1 MQNTKQHS
9 DSLFIGIIIFFIGGF
24 QNVYTYL
31 NCGKIFANL
40 QTGNMMWMAIALAE
54 KDVLGAARYLIP
66 LGSFCLGCVIG
77 ALVDTKCKYNFKM
90 HWRTIV
96 LIIEM
101 IITVIASF
109 LSHKILVA
117 ALITFNSA
125 LSLQGF
131 KNVCNRSLPAM
142 MMIGN
147 LRKAVDHLTKY
158 SINHDKEDLKEG
170 VLIWMLLFTFIFGAY
185 ISAILSDYFMNK
197 TILFLIPIY
206 LVAVIYLQF
215 DSKC

>member
-1 MQNTKQHS
+1 
-9 DSLFIGIIIFFIGGF
+9 
-24 QNVYTYL
+24 
-31 NCGKIFANL
+31 
-40 QTGNMMWMAIALAE
+40 MWMAVALAE
-54 KDVLGAARYLIP
+54 KDILGAARYLIP

-96 LIIEM
+96 LIIKM
-101 IITVIASF
+101 IITIIAS
-109 LSHKILVA
+109 LLA

-158 SINHDKEDLKEG
+158 SINHNKEDLKEG
-170 VLIWMLLFTFIFGAY
+170 MLIWMLLFTFIFGAY
-185 ISAILSDYFMNK
+185 ISAILSDYFMNN
-197 TILFLIPIY
+197 TILFIIPLY
-206 LVAVIYLQF
+206 LMMVIYLQN

>member
-9 DSLFIGIIIFFIGGF
+9 DSLFIGIILFFIGGF

-40 QTGNMMWMAIALAE
+40 QTGNMMWMAVALAE
-54 KDVLGAARYLIP
+54 KDILGAARYLIP
-66 LGSFCLGCVIG
+66 LGSLCLGCVIG

-96 LIIEM
+96 LIIKM
-101 IITVIASF
+101 IITIIAS
-109 LSHKILVA
+109 LLA

-170 VLIWMLLFTFIFGAY
+170 MLIWMLLFTFIFGAY

-197 TILFLIPIY
+197 TILFIIPLY
-206 LVAVIYLQF
+206 LMMVIYLQN

>member
-9 DSLFIGIIIFFIGGF
+9 DSLFIGIILFFIGGF

-40 QTGNMMWMAIALAE
+40 QTGNMMWMAVALAE
-54 KDVLGAARYLIP
+54 KDILGAARYLIP

-96 LIIEM
+96 LIIKM
-101 IITVIASF
+101 IITIIAS
-109 LSHKILVA
+109 LLA

-170 VLIWMLLFTFIFGAY
+170 MLIWMLLFTFIFGAY
-185 ISAILSDYFMNK
+185 ISAILSDYFMNN
-197 TILFLIPIY
+197 TILFIVPLY
-206 LVAVIYLQF
+206 L
-215 DSKC
+215 S

>member
-9 DSLFIGIIIFFIGGF
+9 DSLFIGIILFFIGGF

-40 QTGNMMWMAIALAE
+40 QTGNMMWMAVALAE
-54 KDVLGAARYLIP
+54 KDILGAARYLIP

-96 LIIEM
+96 LIIKM
-101 IITVIASF
+101 IITIIAS
-109 LSHKILVA
+109 LLA

-170 VLIWMLLFTFIFGAY
+170 MLIWMLLFIFIFGAY

-197 TILFLIPIY
+197 TILFIIPLY
-206 LVAVIYLQF
+206 LMMVIYLQN

>member
-1 MQNTKQHS
+1 M
-9 DSLFIGIIIFFIGGF
+9 LFFIGGF

-40 QTGNMMWMAIALAE
+40 QTGNMMWMAVALAE
-54 KDVLGAARYLIP
+54 KDILGAARYLIP

-96 LIIEM
+96 LIIKM
-101 IITVIASF
+101 IITIIAS
-109 LSHKILVA
+109 LLA

-170 VLIWMLLFTFIFGAY
+170 MLIWMLLFTFIFGAY
-185 ISAILSDYFMNK
+185 ISAILSDYFMNN
-197 TILFLIPIY
+197 TILFIITLY
-206 LVAVIYLQF
+206 LMMVIYLQN

>member
-1 MQNTKQHS
+1 
-9 DSLFIGIIIFFIGGF
+9 
-24 QNVYTYL
+24 
-31 NCGKIFANL
+31 
-40 QTGNMMWMAIALAE
+40 MWMAVALAE
-54 KDVLGAARYLIP
+54 KDILGAARYLIP

-77 ALVDTKCKYNFKM
+77 SLVDTKCKYNFKM

-96 LIIEM
+96 LIIKM
-101 IITVIASF
+101 IITIIAS
-109 LSHKILVA
+109 LLA

-170 VLIWMLLFTFIFGAY
+170 MLIWMLLFTFIFGAY

-197 TILFLIPIY
+197 TILFIVPLY
-206 LVAVIYLQF
+206 LMMVIYLQN

>member
-9 DSLFIGIIIFFIGGF
+9 DSLFIGIILFFIGGF

-40 QTGNMMWMAIALAE
+40 QTGNMMWMAVALAE
-54 KDVLGAARYLIP
+54 KDILGAARYLIP

-96 LIIEM
+96 LIIKM
-101 IITVIASF
+101 IITIIAS
-109 LSHKILVA
+109 LLA

-170 VLIWMLLFTFIFGAY
+170 MLIWMLLFTFIFGAY
-185 ISAILSDYFMNK
+185 ISAILSDYFMNN
-197 TILFLIPIY
+197 TILFIVPLY
-206 LVAVIYLQF
+206 LMMVIYLQN

>member
-9 DSLFIGIIIFFIGGF
+9 DSLFIGIILFFIGGF

-40 QTGNMMWMAIALAE
+40 QTGNMMWMAVALAE
-54 KDVLGAARYLIP
+54 KDILGAARYLIP

-96 LIIEM
+96 LIIKM
-101 IITVIASF
+101 IITIIAS
-109 LSHKILVA
+109 LLA

-170 VLIWMLLFTFIFGAY
+170 MLIWMLLFTFIFGAY

-197 TILFLIPIY
+197 TILFIVPLY
-206 LVAVIYLQF
+206 LMMVIYLQN

>member
-9 DSLFIGIIIFFIGGF
+9 DSLFIGIILFFIGGF

-40 QTGNMMWMAIALAE
+40 QTGNMMWMAVALAE
-54 KDVLGAARYLIP
+54 KDILGAARYLIP

-96 LIIEM
+96 LIIKM
-101 IITVIASF
+101 IITIIAS
-109 LSHKILVA
+109 LLA

-158 SINHDKEDLKEG
+158 SINHNKEDLKEG
-170 VLIWMLLFTFIFGAY
+170 MLIWMLLFTFIFGAY
-185 ISAILSDYFMNK
+185 ISAILSDYFMNN
-197 TILFLIPIY
+197 TILFIIPLY
-206 LVAVIYLQF
+206 LMMVIYLQN

>member
-9 DSLFIGIIIFFIGGF
+9 DSLFIGIILFFIGGF

-40 QTGNMMWMAIALAE
+40 QTGNMMWVAVALAE
-54 KDVLGAARYLIP
+54 KDILGAARYLIP

-96 LIIEM
+96 LIIKM
-101 IITVIASF
+101 IITIIAS
-109 LSHKILVA
+109 LLA

-170 VLIWMLLFTFIFGAY
+170 MLIWMLLFTFIFGAY
-185 ISAILSDYFMNK
+185 ISAILSDYFMNN
-197 TILFLIPIY
+197 TILFIIPLY
-206 LVAVIYLQF
+206 LMMVIYLQN

>member
-9 DSLFIGIIIFFIGGF
+9 DSLFIGIILFFIGGF

-40 QTGNMMWMAIALAE
+40 QTGNMMWMAVALAE
-54 KDVLGAARYLIP
+54 KDILGAARYLIP

-96 LIIEM
+96 LIIKM
-101 IITVIASF
+101 IITIIAS
-109 LSHKILVA
+109 LLAV
-117 ALITFNSA
+117 LITFNSA

-170 VLIWMLLFTFIFGAY
+170 MLIWMLLFTFIFGAY

-197 TILFLIPIY
+197 TILFIIPLY
-206 LVAVIYLQF
+206 LMMVIYLQN

>member
-1 MQNTKQHS
+1 M
-9 DSLFIGIIIFFIGGF
+9 GGF

-40 QTGNMMWMAIALAE
+40 QTGNMMWMAVALAE
-54 KDVLGAARYLIP
+54 KDILGAARYLIP

-96 LIIEM
+96 LIIKM
-101 IITVIASF
+101 IITIIAS
-109 LSHKILVA
+109 LLA

-170 VLIWMLLFTFIFGAY
+170 MLIWMLLFTFIFGAY

-197 TILFLIPIY
+197 TILFIVPLY
-206 LVAVIYLQF
+206 LMMVIYLQN

>member
-9 DSLFIGIIIFFIGGF
+9 DSLFIGIILFFIGGF

-40 QTGNMMWMAIALAE
+40 QTGNMMWMAVALAE
-54 KDVLGAARYLIP
+54 KDILGAARYLIP

-96 LIIEM
+96 LIIKM
-101 IITVIASF
+101 IITIIAS
-109 LSHKILVA
+109 LLA

-170 VLIWMLLFTFIFGAY
+170 MLIWMLLFTFIFGAY

-197 TILFLIPIY
+197 TILFIIPLY
-206 LVAVIYLQF
+206 LMMVIYLQN

>member
-9 DSLFIGIIIFFIGGF
+9 DSLFIGIILFFIGGF
-24 QNVYTYL
+24 QKIYTYL

-40 QTGNMMWMAIALAE
+40 QTGNMMWMAVALAE
-54 KDVLGAARYLIP
+54 KDILGAARYLIP

-96 LIIEM
+96 LIIKM
-101 IITVIASF
+101 IITIIAS
-109 LSHKILVA
+109 LLA

-158 SINHDKEDLKEG
+158 SINHNKEDLKEG
-170 VLIWMLLFTFIFGAY
+170 MLIWMLLFTFIFGAY

-197 TILFLIPIY
+197 TILFIIPLY
-206 LVAVIYLQF
+206 LMMVIYLQN

>member
-9 DSLFIGIIIFFIGGF
+9 DSLFIGIILFFIGGF

-31 NCGKIFANL
+31 NCGKIFVNL
-40 QTGNMMWMAIALAE
+40 QTGNMMWMAVALAE
-54 KDVLGAARYLIP
+54 KDILGAARYLIP

-96 LIIEM
+96 LIIKM
-101 IITVIASF
+101 IITIIAS
-109 LSHKILVA
+109 LLA

-170 VLIWMLLFTFIFGAY
+170 MLIWMLLFTFIFGAY
-185 ISAILSDYFMNK
+185 ISAILSDYFMNN
-197 TILFLIPIY
+197 TILFIVPLY
-206 LVAVIYLQF
+206 LMMVIYLQN

>member
-9 DSLFIGIIIFFIGGF
+9 DSLFIGIILFFIGGF

-40 QTGNMMWMAIALAE
+40 QTGNMMWMAVALAE
-54 KDVLGAARYLIP
+54 KDILGAARYLIP

-96 LIIEM
+96 LIIKM
-101 IITVIASF
+101 IITIIAS
-109 LSHKILVA
+109 LLA

-170 VLIWMLLFTFIFGAY
+170 MLIWMLLFTFIFGDY
-185 ISAILSDYFMNK
+185 ISAILSDYFMNN
-197 TILFLIPIY
+197 TILFIVPLY
-206 LVAVIYLQF
+206 LMMVIYLQN

>member
-9 DSLFIGIIIFFIGGF
+9 DSLFIGIILFFIGGF

-40 QTGNMMWMAIALAE
+40 QTGNMMWMAVALAE
-54 KDVLGAARYLIP
+54 KDILGAARYLIP

-96 LIIEM
+96 LIIKL
-101 IITVIASF
+101 IITIIAS
-109 LSHKILVA
+109 LLA

-170 VLIWMLLFTFIFGAY
+170 MLIWMLLFTFIFGAY
-185 ISAILSDYFMNK
+185 ISAILSDYFMNN
-197 TILFLIPIY
+197 TILFIVPLY
-206 LVAVIYLQF
+206 LMMVIYLQN

>member
-9 DSLFIGIIIFFIGGF
+9 DSLFIGIILFFIGGF

-40 QTGNMMWMAIALAE
+40 QTGNMMWMAVALAE
-54 KDVLGAARYLIP
+54 KDILGAARYLIP
-66 LGSFCLGCVIG
+66 LGSFCLGRVIG

-109 LSHKILVA
+109 LSHKIIVA

-170 VLIWMLLFTFIFGAY
+170 MLIWLLLVTFIFVSY
-185 ISAILSDYFMNK
+185 ITCILSDYFMNK

>member
-9 DSLFIGIIIFFIGGF
+9 DSLFIGIILFFIGGF

-40 QTGNMMWMAIALAE
+40 QTGNMMWMAVALAE
-54 KDVLGAARYLIP
+54 KDILGAARYLIP

-96 LIIEM
+96 LIIKM
-101 IITVIASF
+101 IITIIAS
-109 LSHKILVA
+109 LLA

-170 VLIWMLLFTFIFGAY
+170 MLIWMLLFTFIFGAY
-185 ISAILSDYFMNK
+185 ISAILSDYFMNN
-197 TILFLIPIY
+197 TILFIIPLY
-206 LVAVIYLQF
+206 LMMVIYLQN

>member
-9 DSLFIGIIIFFIGGF
+9 DSLFIGIILFFIGGF

-40 QTGNMMWMAIALAE
+40 QTGNMMWVAVALAE
-54 KDVLGAARYLIP
+54 KDILGAARYLIP

-96 LIIEM
+96 LIIKM
-101 IITVIASF
+101 IITIIAS
-109 LSHKILVA
+109 LLA

-170 VLIWMLLFTFIFGAY
+170 MLIWMLLFTFIFGAY
-185 ISAILSDYFMNK
+185 ISAILSDYFMNN
-197 TILFLIPIY
+197 TILFIVPLY
-206 LVAVIYLQF
+206 LMMVIYLQI
-215 DSKC
+215 DSMC

>member
-9 DSLFIGIIIFFIGGF
+9 DSLFIGIILFFIGGF

-40 QTGNMMWMAIALAE
+40 QTGNMMWVAVALAE
-54 KDVLGAARYLIP
+54 KDILGAARYLIP

-96 LIIEM
+96 LIIKM
-101 IITVIASF
+101 IITIIAS
-109 LSHKILVA
+109 LLA

-170 VLIWMLLFTFIFGAY
+170 MLIWMLLFTFIFGAY

-197 TILFLIPIY
+197 TILFIIPLY
-206 LVAVIYLQF
+206 LMMVIYLQN

>member
-9 DSLFIGIIIFFIGGF
+9 DSLFIGIILFFIGGF

-40 QTGNMMWMAIALAE
+40 QTGNMMWMAVALAE
-54 KDVLGAARYLIP
+54 KDILGAARYLIP

-77 ALVDTKCKYNFKM
+77 SLVDTKCKYNFKM

-96 LIIEM
+96 LIIKM
-101 IITVIASF
+101 IITIIAS
-109 LSHKILVA
+109 LLA

-170 VLIWMLLFTFIFGAY
+170 MLIWMLLFTFIFGAY

-197 TILFLIPIY
+197 TILFIVPLY
-206 LVAVIYLQF
+206 LMMVIYLQN

>member
-9 DSLFIGIIIFFIGGF
+9 DSLFIGIILFFIGGF

-40 QTGNMMWMAIALAE
+40 QTGNMMWVAVALAE
-54 KDVLGAARYLIP
+54 KDILGAARYLIP

-96 LIIEM
+96 LIIKM
-101 IITVIASF
+101 IITIIAS
-109 LSHKILVA
+109 LLA

-170 VLIWMLLFTFIFGAY
+170 MLIWMLLFTFIFGAY
-185 ISAILSDYFMNK
+185 ISAILSDYFMNN
-197 TILFLIPIY
+197 TILFIVPLY
-206 LVAVIYLQF
+206 LMMVIYLQN

>member
-9 DSLFIGIIIFFIGGF
+9 DSLFIGIILFFIGGF
-24 QNVYTYL
+24 QKIYTYL

-40 QTGNMMWMAIALAE
+40 QTGNMMWMAVALAE
-54 KDVLGAARYLIP
+54 KDILGAARYLIP

-96 LIIEM
+96 LIIKM
-101 IITVIASF
+101 IITIIAS
-109 LSHKILVA
+109 LLA

-158 SINHDKEDLKEG
+158 SINYDKEDLKEG
-170 VLIWMLLFTFIFGAY
+170 MLIWMLLFTFIFGAY

-197 TILFLIPIY
+197 TILFIIPLY
-206 LVAVIYLQF
+206 LMMVIYLQN

>member
-9 DSLFIGIIIFFIGGF
+9 DSLFIGIILFFIGGF

-40 QTGNMMWMAIALAE
+40 QTGNMMWMAVALAE
-54 KDVLGAARYLIP
+54 KDILGAARYLIP

-77 ALVDTKCKYNFKM
+77 ALADTKCKYNFKM

-96 LIIEM
+96 LIIKM
-101 IITVIASF
+101 IITIIAS
-109 LSHKILVA
+109 LLA

-170 VLIWMLLFTFIFGAY
+170 MLIWMLLFTFIFGAY

-197 TILFLIPIY
+197 TILFIIPLY
-206 LVAVIYLQF
+206 LMMVIYLQN

>member
-9 DSLFIGIIIFFIGGF
+9 DSLFIGIILFFIGGF

-40 QTGNMMWMAIALAE
+40 QTGNMMWMAVALAE
-54 KDVLGAARYLIP
+54 KDILGAARYLIP

-77 ALVDTKCKYNFKM
+77 ALCKYNFKM

-101 IITVIASF
+101 MITIIASF
-109 LSHKILVA
+109 LSHKIIVA

-206 LVAVIYLQF
+206 LVAVIYLQN

>member
-9 DSLFIGIIIFFIGGF
+9 DSLFIGIILFFIGGF

-40 QTGNMMWMAIALAE
+40 QTGNMMWMAVALAE
-54 KDVLGAARYLIP
+54 KDILGAARYLIP

-96 LIIEM
+96 LIIKM
-101 IITVIASF
+101 IITIIAS
-109 LSHKILVA
+109 LLA

-147 LRKAVDHLTKY
+147 LRKAVDHPTKY

-170 VLIWMLLFTFIFGAY
+170 MLIWMLLFTFIFGAY
-185 ISAILSDYFMNK
+185 ISAILSDYFMND
-197 TILFLIPIY
+197 TILFIIPLY
-206 LVAVIYLQF
+206 LMMVIYLQN

>member
-1 MQNTKQHS
+1 MQNTKQHT
-9 DSLFIGIIIFFIGGF
+9 DSLFIGIILFFIGGF

-40 QTGNMMWMAIALAE
+40 QTGNMMWVAVALAE
-54 KDVLGAARYLIP
+54 KDILGAARYLIP

-96 LIIEM
+96 LIIKM
-101 IITVIASF
+101 IITIIAS
-109 LSHKILVA
+109 LLA

-170 VLIWMLLFTFIFGAY
+170 MLIWMLLFTFIFGAY
-185 ISAILSDYFMNK
+185 ISAILSDYFMNN
-197 TILFLIPIY
+197 TILFIVPLY
-206 LVAVIYLQF
+206 LMMVIYLQN

>member
-9 DSLFIGIIIFFIGGF
+9 DSLFIGIILFFIGGF

-40 QTGNMMWMAIALAE
+40 QTGNMMWMAVALAE
-54 KDVLGAARYLIP
+54 KDILGAARYLIP

-101 IITVIASF
+101 IITIIASF
-109 LSHKILVA
+109 LSNKILD
-117 ALITFNSA
+117 
-125 LSLQGF
+125 
-131 KNVCNRSLPAM
+131 
-142 MMIGN
+142 
-147 LRKAVDHLTKY
+147 RKSV
-158 SINHDKEDLKEG
+158 
-170 VLIWMLLFTFIFGAY
+170 V
-185 ISAILSDYFMNK
+185 
-197 TILFLIPIY
+197 
-206 LVAVIYLQF
+206 
-215 DSKC
+215 

>member
-9 DSLFIGIIIFFIGGF
+9 DSLFIGIILFFIGGF
-24 QNVYTYL
+24 QKIYTYL

-40 QTGNMMWMAIALAE
+40 QTGNMMWMAVALAE
-54 KDVLGAARYLIP
+54 KDILGAARYLIP

-96 LIIEM
+96 LIIKM
-101 IITVIASF
+101 IITIIAS
-109 LSHKILVA
+109 LLA

-170 VLIWMLLFTFIFGAY
+170 MLIWMLLFTFIFGAY

-197 TILFLIPIY
+197 TILFIIPLY
-206 LVAVIYLQF
+206 LMMVIYLQN

>member
-9 DSLFIGIIIFFIGGF
+9 DSLFIGIILFFIGGF

-40 QTGNMMWMAIALAE
+40 QTGNMMWMAVALAE
-54 KDVLGAARYLIP
+54 KDILGAARYLIP

-96 LIIEM
+96 LIIKM
-101 IITVIASF
+101 IITIIAS
-109 LSHKILVA
+109 LLA
-117 ALITFNSA
+117 AFITFNSA

-158 SINHDKEDLKEG
+158 SINHNKEDLKEG
-170 VLIWMLLFTFIFGAY
+170 MLIWMLLFTFIFGAY

-197 TILFLIPIY
+197 TILFIIPLY
-206 LVAVIYLQF
+206 LMMLIYLQN

>member
-9 DSLFIGIIIFFIGGF
+9 DSLFIGIILFFIDGF

-40 QTGNMMWMAIALAE
+40 QTGNMMWMAVALAE
-54 KDVLGAARYLIP
+54 KDILGAARYLIP

-96 LIIEM
+96 LIIKM
-101 IITVIASF
+101 IITIIAS
-109 LSHKILVA
+109 LLA

-158 SINHDKEDLKEG
+158 SINHNKEDLKEG
-170 VLIWMLLFTFIFGAY
+170 MLIWMLLFTFIFGAY

-197 TILFLIPIY
+197 TILFIIPLY
-206 LVAVIYLQF
+206 LMMVIYLQN

>member
-9 DSLFIGIIIFFIGGF
+9 DSLFIGIILFFIGGF

-40 QTGNMMWMAIALAE
+40 QTGNMMWMAVALAE
-54 KDVLGAARYLIP
+54 KDILGAARYLIP

-96 LIIEM
+96 LIIKM
-101 IITVIASF
+101 IITIIAS
-109 LSHKILVA
+109 LLA

-158 SINHDKEDLKEG
+158 SINHNKEDLKEG
-170 VLIWMLLFTFIFGAY
+170 MLIWMLLFKFIFGAY

-197 TILFLIPIY
+197 TILFIIPLY
-206 LVAVIYLQF
+206 LMMVIYLQN

>member
-9 DSLFIGIIIFFIGGF
+9 DSLFIGIILFFIGGF

-40 QTGNMMWMAIALAE
+40 QTGNMMWMAVALAE
-54 KDVLGAARYLIP
+54 KDILGAARYLIP

-96 LIIEM
+96 LIIKM
-101 IITVIASF
+101 IITIIAS
-109 LSHKILVA
+109 LLA

-158 SINHDKEDLKEG
+158 SINHNKEDLKEG
-170 VLIWMLLFTFIFGAY
+170 MLIWMLLFTFIFGAY

-197 TILFLIPIY
+197 TILFIIPLY
-206 LVAVIYLQF
+206 LMMVIYLQN